1 MDSTIIINIGL
12 FIIIQATFWHILDI
26 KRSQRETT
34 QTLESIRD
42 TLEELVK
49 YTEHSNEKEINTIHS
64 INEMCNALNKSFIT
78 TGEFMNH
85 TSYTLK
91 NIAVCMIPFI
101 NEIKERALRNED
113 YEKAQECINIIK
125 NIQEI
130 IKQK

>member
-34 QTLESIRD
+34 QTLESVRD

-101 NEIKERALRNED
+101 NEIKKRALRNED

>member
-1 MDSTIIINIGL
+1 
-12 FIIIQATFWHILDI
+12 
-26 KRSQRETT
+26 
-34 QTLESIRD
+34 
-42 TLEELVK
+42 
-49 YTEHSNEKEINTIHS
+49 
-64 INEMCNALNKSFIT
+64 MCNALNQSFIT

-113 YEKAQECINIIK
+113 YEKPQECINIIK
-125 NIQEI
+125 NIQES